1 MQVPSRA
8 RPARSRLADP
18 AKEAAPRGRPRSESC
33 HTKILEATVRLM
45 EENLYD
51 GLTIEGVADRAGVSK
66 QTIYKWWP
74 TKSRL
79 AMEACLSR
87 SQRDI
92 VDPDTGCAEDDLCE
106 FLTRTCR
113 ALGTGRWGFAVA
125 SVIGAAQANSQ
136 VAREF
141 REDFIEKRRAVG
153 ARLLERGVARG
164 EVRAN
169 LDIPLTLDL
178 MYGPV
183 WYRLLLRNAPLD
195 AAFARGIV
203 NQLWPAIR
211 AVEAPGRHS

>member
-1 MQVPSRA
+1 MQAPNRTRRA
-8 RPARSRLADP
+8 RVAGAP
-18 AKEAAPRGRPRSESC
+18 AKETAPRGRPRSESC
-33 HTKILEATVRLM
+33 HAKILDATVEMM
-45 EENLYD
+45 EEDLYD
-51 GLTIEGVADRAGVSK
+51 GLTIEGVAERAGVSK

-92 VDPDTGCAEDDLCE
+92 VDPDTGSVEEDLRA
-106 FLTRTCR
+106 FLTRTCL
-113 ALGTGRWGFAVA
+113 ALGNGRWGFAVA
-125 SVIGAAQANSQ
+125 SVIGAAQANSE

-141 REDFIEKRRAVG
+141 REGFIEKRRSVG
-153 ARLLERGVARG
+153 ARLLERGVERG
-164 EVRAN
+164 EVRKN

-178 MYGPV
+178 MYGPI

-203 NQLWPAIR
+203 NKLWPAIR
-211 AVEAPGRHS
+211 AFDVAKRPS

>member
-1 MQVPSRA
+1 MQAPNRA
-8 RPARSRLADP
+8 RRTRAAAVTV

-33 HTKILEATVRLM
+33 HAKILDATVQMM
-45 EENLYD
+45 EEDLYD
-51 GLTIEGVADRAGVSK
+51 GLTIEGVAERAGVSK

-92 VDPDTGCAEDDLCE
+92 VDPDTGSAEDDLRE

-113 ALGTGRWGFAVA
+113 ALGNGRWGFAVA
-125 SVIGAAQANSQ
+125 SVIGAAQANSE

-141 REDFIEKRRAVG
+141 REGFIEKRRSVG
-153 ARLLERGVARG
+153 ARLLERGVERG
-164 EVRAN
+164 EVRKN
-169 LDIPLTLDL
+169 LDVPLTLDL
-178 MYGPV
+178 MYGPI

-203 NQLWPAIR
+203 NKLWPAIR
-211 AVEAPGRHS
+211 AVEAAKRPS